1 MPCLPS
7 SGKLFMVANSLILL
21 IAHTYARWQAV
32 TQLTLQQTK
41 YYLTKIALGSSC
53 FTASLTCLVMFLNI
67 LLQNNFMDY
76 FLCCVFFPPFNSF
89 LLECSPLPISS
100 TSLVFYLGG
109 FLIHSFKNPSLYQFL
124 SALLLE
130 QWQSCPGVKLP
141 YPPGS
146 DQSRSGSDTALWRH
160 AHSSPLKK
168 RTLRKNNTTPY
179 LPQPSH

>member
-1 MPCLPS
+1 MPCLPP

-76 FLCCVFFPPFNSF
+76 FLCCVFFPHLTPFCWNAHHCLSLAQAWF
-89 LLECSPLPISS
+89 SILVDSS
-100 TSLVFYLGG
+100 S
-109 FLIHSFKNPSLYQFL
+109 IHSKIPLCTNFSQPCCLSSGNPAQVWSCLILLAQIRAALGLTQLSGAMHTAHLWKN
-124 SALLLE
+124 E
-130 QWQSCPGVKLP
+130 
-141 YPPGS
+141 
-146 DQSRSGSDTALWRH
+146 H
-160 AHSSPLKK
+160 
-168 RTLRKNNTTPY
+168 
-179 LPQPSH
+179 